1 MIIASHRPQKI
12 TMAYQKTIIC
22 LLIGFSSVFNAA
34 GFSVHS
40 TQRRQSAPLRV
51 SRIDES
57 KQQPKWIDLPRARGD
72 LSQLPNVEIKI
83 GRVAMV
89 GFLGLLAGEIIS
101 GESFGQQIVAAVMLA
116 GGN

>member
-1 MIIASHRPQKI
+1 MIIASVYHIKI
-12 TMAYQKTIIC
+12 TMAYKKTIIC
-22 LLIGFSSVFNAA
+22 LLIGFSSVLNAV

-40 TQRRQSAPLRV
+40 TQRQSAPLRA

-57 KQQPKWIDLPRARGD
+57 KQQPKWIDLPRARED
-72 LSQLPNVEIKI
+72 LSELPNVEINT
-83 GRVAMV
+83 GRLAMV
-89 GFLGLLAGEIIS
+89 GFFGLLVGEIIS